1 MNGRRS
7 PWLARVLVFPSWL
20 PLVNRGTARRDLV
33 AGLTGAIVV
42 LPQGVAFATIAGLP
56 PEYGL
61 YTAMVPAVVAAL
73 FGSSWHLVSGPTTA
87 ISIVV
92 YAVCSPLAE
101 PGSPAYVSLALTLT
115 FLVGAIQLGL
125 GLARTGTLIHF
136 VSHTVVIGF
145 TAGAAV
151 LIATSQLRNFFGV
164 AIPRGS
170 TFAQTVR
177 SFLSQAG
184 QIDPY
189 VTAVGATTLLTGI
202 LFRRYLRRFPYLIA
216 AMLVGS
222 LAGAV
227 IARAFGPAA
236 GGIRTLGALPATL
249 PPLSHPA
256 FSIATMRQLGGS
268 ALALALL
275 ALTEAVSIARAIAVR
290 SEQRID
296 GNQEF
301 IGQGLSN
308 IVGSFFSSYASSGSF
323 NRSGL
328 NYEAGARTPLAAV
341 FAAFFLVA
349 ILLLVAP
356 LAAHLPVAAM
366 AGILFLVA
374 WGLIDFHH
382 IRAILRVSR
391 SETAVLAA
399 TFLSTLILDLEFA
412 IYVGVVLSVVLYLRR
427 TSQPLVGTLAPD
439 LDDPRGSF
447 ASGEGLPE
455 CSQLKIIEV
464 HGSLFFGAV
473 SHVQQVLHAVDA
485 DNPQQKHVLVVASS
499 INFTDVA
506 GAEMLV
512 QEARRRRRMGGG
524 LYLAGVKP
532 RTLDLLRRGGYLA
545 EIGEENVFDSLPRAI
560 EQIDARLDRAICQR
574 CRTHVF
580 EHCAALVATERPPR
594 QRGFPVEADLAAAA
608 FAEEGEPEAARSIM
622 ADARRGGAAA
632 PKGPG
637 PVPGAPGG
645 GQEPDRS

>member
-1 MNGRRS
+1 MTGQRS
-7 PWLARVLVFPSWL
+7 DWAARVFAFLGWL
-20 PLVNRGTARRDLV
+20 PRVNRENARRDLV
-33 AGLTGAIVV
+33 AGLTGAVVV

-101 PGSPAYVSLALTLT
+101 PGTPAYLSLALTLT

-125 GLARTGTLIHF
+125 GLARTGTLIQF

-164 AIPRGS
+164 DIPRGS
-170 TFAQTVR
+170 SFGQTMR
-177 SFLSQAG
+177 SFLSQLGA
-184 QIDPY
+184 IDPY
-189 VTAVGATTLLTGI
+189 VTAVGAVTLLTGI
-202 LFRRYLRRFPYLIA
+202 LFRRTLRRFPYLIA
-216 AMLVGS
+216 AMLLGS
-222 LAGAV
+222 VAGAV
-227 IARAFGPAA
+227 ISRAFGPAA
-236 GGIRTLGALPATL
+236 AGIRTVGALPGAL
-249 PPLSHPA
+249 PPLSHPDL
-256 FSIATMRQLGGS
+256 SIATVKQLGGS

-296 GNQEF
+296 GNREF
-301 IGQGLSN
+301 VGQGLSN
-308 IVGSFFSSYASSGSF
+308 VVGSFFSSYASSGSF

-328 NYEAGARTPLAAV
+328 NYEAGARTPLAAI

-374 WGLIDFHH
+374 WGLIDLHH
-382 IRAILRVSR
+382 IRAIVRVSR
-391 SETAVLAA
+391 SETVVLVA

-412 IYVGVVLSVVLYLRR
+412 IYVGVVLSVVMYLRR
-427 TSQPLVGTLAPD
+427 TSQPLVDTLAPD
-439 LDDPRGSF
+439 LADAQGSF
-447 ASGEGLPE
+447 ATGEGLPE
-455 CSQLKIIEV
+455 CPQLKIVEV

-473 SHVQQVLHAVDA
+473 SHVQQVLHAIDS
-485 DNPQQKHVLVVASS
+485 DNPEQKHVLVVASS

-532 RTLDLLRRGGYLA
+532 RTMELLRKGGYLA
-545 EIGEENVFDSLPRAI
+545 EIGEENVFDTVPRAI
-560 EQIDARLDRAICQR
+560 EAIEGRLDRSICQA
-574 CRTHVF
+574 CRTPVF
-580 EHCAALVATERPPR
+580 ERCSAVARAQAPRRRPTAAM
-594 QRGFPVEADLAAAA
+594 EADMAAAA
-608 FAEEGEPEAARSIM
+608 FAEEGDLDSARRIM
-622 ADARRGGAAA
+622 AEARRGEAA
-632 PKGPG
+632 GPRRIS
-637 PVPGAPGG
+637 PAPGVDDEG
-645 GQEPDRS
+645 SDRS